1 VDDEYSGLD
10 ISLHGEDAYPHSE
23 GSMGTTPVML
33 KEEAGP
39 LQGTVEAPAR

>member
-1 VDDEYSGLD
+1 
-10 ISLHGEDAYPHSE
+10 
-23 GSMGTTPVML
+23 MGTTPVML